1 MAAVGMEVQSRTRG
15 QVTFRT
21 HRRWRWVAGLIL
33 VQERAEGCC
42 PPSKS
47 KQARDAVYGPARRRE
62 PSGLRAAESAPLA
75 ACRQASCC
83 GAKNG
88 NSHLVS
94 YEGATFGDVLSIGIG
109 SSSLSLQTPQRA
121 ASPAERA
128 NRPISRKP
136 QAATEPCPFMGS
148 SGRGVQQCAA
158 RLFRSLSTGNPRI
171 ASPEMLLWILP
182 RHAACIRVPRSDR
195 FGSHRYA
202 GPIAHFASCLAVKL

>member
-15 QVTFRT
+15 QVTF
-21 HRRWRWVAGLIL
+21 L
-33 VQERAEGCC
+33 QERAEGCC

-121 ASPAERA
+121 ASLAERA

-171 ASPEMLLWILP
+171 ASYRSPCASLALKDSPEMLLWIS
-182 RHAACIRVPRSDR
+182 ACGLHPCSAFRSLR
-195 FGSHRYA
+195 
-202 GPIAHFASCLAVKL
+202 